1 MRNDSDKPGMIPG
14 LAGTSALEG
23 MAMEGLERVEGLERM
38 EWMNRGFPLSVR
50 EEQKN
55 GEGNRSRSGMKSR
68 RGVRLGVE

>member
-23 MAMEGLERVEGLERM
+23 MTMEGLERVEELER
-38 EWMNRGFPLSVR
+38 MNRGFPLSVR

-55 GEGNRSRSGMKSR
+55 GEGNQRYCRSADA
-68 RGVRLGVE
+68 VIE